1 MTTVRPEV
9 SSNPC
14 SARSRGEGRE
24 GTPGVLSLHSA
35 SPGFNGPEAD
45 GSGARAFKRGPAV
58 AAAVARSVASRRR
71 AFLKRSVVPVDITRE
86 AGLGDLLEQFQST
99 SIQARNLGRC
109 LEVWENALNDRKRPT
124 ILIGLSGPLIAAGLR
139 KVLRDLIDWG
149 VVDAVVS
156 TGAVLYQDLY
166 QSIGGR
172 HWMGTPTANDVEL
185 RELYLDRI
193 YDTYV
198 DELKFEDTDRI
209 IGKITEKFPRRPAS
223 SREFLEF
230 LGSKFPDQNSI
241 LSTAARRG
249 IPVFSPALIDSS
261 IGIGLTLYYQAN
273 RRRADRF
280 ILDAIRDNYEL
291 VQILSH
297 SPRTAVIYIGGG
309 TPKNWIN
316 DGIVMANYAFG
327 REGEGHYYAL
337 QITTDVPHWGGLSG
351 STLDEAQSWGK
362 ISPTATRAMAHVDA
376 SIALPLLAGALWAR
390 RRRWQPR
397 TRLQYDWTGDEV
409 KIRHSKR

>member
-1 MTTVRPEV
+1 MAPTPVSKNPESPYLV
-9 SSNPC
+9 
-14 SARSRGEGRE
+14 ARCR
-24 GTPGVLSLHSA
+24 
-35 SPGFNGPEAD
+35 
-45 GSGARAFKRGPAV
+45 ARV
-58 AAAVARSVASRRR
+58 TRSVASRRR
-71 AFLKRSVVPVDITRE
+71 SFLKRSVVPVDVTRK
-86 AGLGDLLEQFQST
+86 AGLGDLLDQFRST

-109 LEVWENALNDRKRPT
+109 LEVWENALRDPKRPT
-124 ILIGLSGPLIAAGLR
+124 ILLGLSGPLIAAGLR
-139 KVLRDLIDWG
+139 KVLRDLVDWG
-149 VVDAVVS
+149 VVDVVVS

-172 HWMGTPTANDVEL
+172 HWMGTPTADDVVL
-185 RELYLDRI
+185 RQLYLDRI

-209 IGKITEKFPRRPAS
+209 IGKITEGFPRRPAS
-223 SREFLEF
+223 SREFLHY
-230 LGSKFPDQNSI
+230 LGSKFPDQDSI

-273 RRRADRF
+273 RNRADRF
-280 ILDAIRDNYEL
+280 ILDAVRDNYEL

-362 ISPTATRAMAHVDA
+362 ISARATRAMAHVEA
-376 SIALPLLAGALWAR
+376 SIGLPLLAGALWDR
-390 RRRWQPR
+390 RKRWQPR
-397 TRLQYDWTGDEV
+397 TRLRYDWSGDQV
-409 KIRHSKR
+409 KIQRSR